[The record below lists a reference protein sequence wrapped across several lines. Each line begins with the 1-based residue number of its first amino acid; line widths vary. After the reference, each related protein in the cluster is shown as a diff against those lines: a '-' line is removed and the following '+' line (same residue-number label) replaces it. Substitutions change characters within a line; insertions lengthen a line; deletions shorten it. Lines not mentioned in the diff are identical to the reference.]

1 MFPLPLGLSNED
13 YVKIFKNRTSE
24 MEDKRIILER
34 KIHEVKKAMKDYIET
49 FNKHPRFSM
58 SGMMYYSHLNTEMTK
73 LKKEYEANY
82 GNNVL
87 ENDMKISKNTS
98 KNRHIDTSKN
108 TNVETPKSLLNERVL
123 RSGKRI
129 NYTV

>member
-1 MFPLPLGLSNED
+1 
-13 YVKIFKNRTSE
+13 
-24 MEDKRIILER
+24 
-34 KIHEVKKAMKDYIET
+34 MKDYIET

-87 ENDMKISKNTS
+87 ENDTNISKNKNTNIKIPHNILKNGNVNTS
-98 KNRHIDTSKN
+98 KNK
-108 TNVETPKSLLNERVL
+108 
-123 RSGKRI
+123 
-129 NYTV
+129 TVKKQKLY